1 MAQPWGVSAMEETTE
16 AHKGHGS
23 ILHRVGESL
32 KDSVTPE
39 SSAATKQ
46 RDQRLE
52 QEHSVPQSQRN
63 AAFAPNH
70 HVGGTN
76 LTVEQ
81 GTHHSA
87 HHDGAAGKK

>member
-1 MAQPWGVSAMEETTE
+1 M
-16 AHKGHGS
+16 
-23 ILHRVGESL
+23 
-32 KDSVTPE
+32 TPE